1 MAYKKIK
8 SGEANFISEQSF
20 NSVEDAH
27 NTTNPINE
35 EEVTIQDIKIEN
47 TRIKKE
53 VTEDVVGQQDRE
65 TK

>member
-20 NSVEDAH
+20 NSVEDA
-27 NTTNPINE
+27 NNNTNPINE